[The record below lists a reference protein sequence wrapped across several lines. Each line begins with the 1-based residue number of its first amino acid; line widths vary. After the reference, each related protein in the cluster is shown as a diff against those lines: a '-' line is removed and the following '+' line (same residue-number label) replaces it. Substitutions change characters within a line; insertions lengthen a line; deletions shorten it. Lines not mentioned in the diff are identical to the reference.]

1 MPAQKKC
8 MRFKPISMASI
19 ANKTEDTAAAT
30 TIAPVAVAKPVVKT
44 TLEDWVGNDEDV
56 NGFYNSNQKNRRIVN
71 VAAERSG
78 KRIKLPPPLTNWDD
92 IYDPLQK
99 AMRGIKTATEDQRD
113 GRLAGAALRKEAE
126 KI

>member
-1 MPAQKKC
+1 

-30 TIAPVAVAKPVVKT
+30 TIAPVAVAKRVVKT
-44 TLEDWVGNDEDV
+44 TLEDWVGNDEGV
-56 NGFYNSNQKNRRIVN
+56 NGFYNSNQKDRRIVN

-78 KRIKLPPPLTNWDD
+78 KRIKLPPPLTNLDD